1 MEKILLIRIRE
12 DEWEDEWKDEWEDE
26 WEDGW
31 VDEWVGEC
39 ITVDI
44 KGCNLCY

>member
-12 DEWEDEWKDEWEDE
+12 DEWEDE